1 MTKEGCIINPQT
13 GRAVKTTTKLGK
25 KLMAQAQ
32 QLDDEYKG
40 GKVLKAAAKRA
51 AVQKEAAAK
60 NKAGGVLAA
69 AAKRAIAKKPEPPK
83 SAAKPKAAK
92 PAAKPKAAPK
102 PKEEAGAPEPKAE
115 PTNPS
120 YTPEEL
126 NALQKEKI
134 IELIF
139 RTYKLREGRVLD
151 REAQGARLDRA
162 SKRQMIYSAVEIYV
176 MRDPAID
183 AILKKKKN
191 IAPLNDKQI
200 QQQYQKSI
208 QKYAGKNEA
217 AEKKPA
223 DIIFNQR
230 VIERSPP
237 PSSSSSSSS
246 SPPARRLPPYPINN
260 VQDGVQ
266 AAMAYIG
273 RLQ

>member
-25 KLMAQAQ
+25 KLLAQAQ
-32 QLDDEYKG
+32 QLEDEYKG

-51 AVQKEAAAK
+51 VVQKEAVAK

-92 PAAKPKAAPK
+92 PKAAPK

-120 YTPEEL
+120 YKPEEL

-191 IAPLNDKQI
+191 LAPFNDKQI
-200 QQQYQKSI
+200 QQQYQQSI

-230 VIERSPP
+230 VIERTPP
-237 PSSSSSSSS
+237 SSSSSS